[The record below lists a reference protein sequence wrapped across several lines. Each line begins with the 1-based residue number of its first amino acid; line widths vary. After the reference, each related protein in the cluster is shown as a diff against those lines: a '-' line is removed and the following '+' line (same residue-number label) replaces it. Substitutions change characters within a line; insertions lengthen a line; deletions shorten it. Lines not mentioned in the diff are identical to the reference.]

1 MPEALSAMAQLAES
15 ATADSP
21 VIESPIGIPT
31 VTPEIDAGGSRLS
44 DLLSIQPE
52 QPVIAIDPAVAPAD
66 AMGGSSTLG
75 EKILARL
82 DAVGL
87 EFRTNMERAHEM
99 LEVGPANMSLKD
111 LLKFQMEMSQIS
123 LEIELVGKGVQKAVQ
138 HVEQLTKLQ

>member
-1 MPEALSAMAQLAES
+1 MPEALSGMAQVAES
-15 ATADSP
+15 ATAAPP

-31 VTPEIDAGGSRLS
+31 VTPEIDMGGSRLS
-44 DLLSIQPE
+44 ELLSNQPE
-52 QPVIAIDPAVAPAD
+52 QPVYAIDPAVAPAD
-66 AMGGSSTLG
+66 AAGGASTLG

-87 EFRTNMERAHEM
+87 EFRTNMERTHAM

-111 LLKFQMEMSQIS
+111 LFKLQMEMAKVS